1 MAAAGAVAGT
11 GVNAAKANSSE
22 VLLHPELLSRDFI
35 LLTLQEKNIPVDSG
49 SSSDKDSL
57 TNLYL
62 QHIIPLPRRELP
74 NSRWGKKME
83 KKREKQPASNTQRN
97 SCVADGSR
105 KRPLIVFDGS
115 STSTTIKIK
124 KTELGESNRL
134 KPPPSGN
141 LTNTIRRLSSPLSCS
156 SPSVQS
162 NSTIHRD
169 GELDK
174 NVVPNNQNLS
184 GNCKSPPATVG
195 TGCVKLKRAAPKDG
209 ESDVAGEIKSLE
221 PKKRIQHVTWP

>member
-1 MAAAGAVAGT
+1 MQTYLPLQRSACQEHRLSET
-11 GVNAAKANSSE
+11 ESKANKSIG
-22 VLLHPELLSRDFI
+22 LFGLSMRS
-35 LLTLQEKNIPVDSG
+35 TKNIPVDSG
-49 SSSDKDSL
+49 RSSDKDSL

-62 QHIIPLPRRELP
+62 QHIIPLPQRELP
-74 NSRWGKKME
+74 SSRWGKKME
-83 KKREKQPASNTQRN
+83 RRERSQSLVLTVLKIV
-97 SCVADGSR
+97 CVADGSR

-209 ESDVAGEIKSLE
+209 ESDVAVSMIYLNFC
-221 PKKRIQHVTWP
+221 